1 MQPDIKILFF
11 IMISRRLL
19 RIKVLQVLYAYYKS
33 DQKDLNKSEKE
44 LFFSINKAYDLF
56 YYILLLA
63 IEVAD
68 YAESRIEL
76 ARNKRMPS
84 HEDLHPNTRFIG
96 NKFIEQLRENR
107 QFKRYLETAKIS
119 WSNHPEFI
127 KELYNLFIEHP
138 EYQEYM
144 NADEIDYGR
153 DKKIIIRFFNDIV
166 FPNES
171 LHQILEEKS
180 IYWNDDLEFV
190 ISMVIK
196 TVKKFRE
203 DSTEELELPDLF
215 KNDEDREFVKK
226 LFRKATVYRKMSLE
240 LIEEKASNWDL
251 ERIAFMDVLIMQL
264 AITEMIEFRSIPTKV
279 TLNEFL
285 EIAKFYSTEKSNTFI
300 NGVLD
305 KILQKLKDEKKIV
318 KTGRGLIGEI

>member
-1 MQPDIKILFF
+1 
-11 IMISRRLL
+11 MISRRLL

>member
-1 MQPDIKILFF
+1 
-11 IMISRRLL
+11 MISRRLL

-63 IEVAD
+63 LEVVD

-76 ARNKRMPS
+76 AKNKRIPS
-84 HEDLHPNTRFIG
+84 HEDLHPNTRFIT
-96 NKFIEQLRENR
+96 NKFVEQLRENR
-107 QFKRYLETAKIS
+107 QFKRYLETVKIS

-127 KELYNLFIEHP
+127 KELYNLFIGHP
-138 EYQEYM
+138 EYNEYM
-144 NADEIDYGR
+144 NEEQTDYNK

-166 FPNES
+166 YPNES

-196 TVKKFRE
+196 TVKKFRK

-215 KNDEDREFVKK
+215 KNDEDRDFVKK
-226 LFRKATVYRKMSLE
+226 LFRKATAYRGMSLE

-285 EIAKFYSTEKSNTFI
+285 EIAKYYSTEKSNTFI

-305 KILQKLKDEKKIV
+305 KILQKLKDEKKII

>member
-1 MQPDIKILFF
+1 
-11 IMISRRLL
+11 MISRRLL

-56 YYILLLA
+56 YYLLLLA
-63 IEVAD
+63 VEVVD

-76 ARNKRMPS
+76 AKNKRMPS
-84 HEDLHPNTRFIG
+84 YEDLHPNTRFID
-96 NKFIEQLRENR
+96 NSFVEQLRNNN
-107 QFKRYLETAKIS
+107 QFRRYLDTASIN
-119 WSNHPEFI
+119 WSTYPEFI
-127 KELYNLFIEHP
+127 KELYNLFIDHP
-138 EYQEYM
+138 EYKEYM
-144 NADEIDYGR
+144 EADEVDYNQE
-153 DKKIIIRFFNDIV
+153 KKIIIRFFNDIV

-171 LHQILEEKS
+171 LYQILEEKS

-196 TVKKFRE
+196 TVKKFRKS
-203 DSTEELELPDLF
+203 STEELELPDLF

-226 LFRKATVYRKMSLE
+226 LFRKATVYRSMSLE
-240 LIEEKASNWDL
+240 LIKEKASNWDL

-264 AITEMIEFRSIPTKV
+264 AITEMIEFKSIPTKV

-285 EIAKFYSTEKSNTFI
+285 EIAKYYSTEKSNTFI

-305 KILQKLKDEKKIV
+305 KIMQKLKEEKKIV
-318 KTGRGLIGEI
+318 KTGRGLIGEA

>member
-1 MQPDIKILFF
+1 
-11 IMISRRLL
+11 MISRRLL

-63 IEVAD
+63 IEVVD

-76 ARNKRMPS
+76 AKNKRMPS
-84 HEDLHPNTRFIG
+84 YEDLHPNTRLITNKYIG
-96 NKFIEQLRENR
+96 QLRDNR
-107 QFKRYLETAKIS
+107 QFKRYLETSGIS

-144 NADEIDYGR
+144 DADGSDYNR
-153 DKKIIIRFFNDIV
+153 DKKIIIRFFNDVV

-196 TVKKFRE
+196 TVKKFRS

-226 LFRKATVYRKMSLE
+226 LFRKATVYREMSLE

-305 KILQKLKDEKKIV
+305 KIMQKLKDEKKII

>member
-11 IMISRRLL
+11 RMISRRLL

-33 DQKDLNKSEKE
+33 SEKDLNRSEKE

-63 IEVAD
+63 VEVVD
-68 YAESRIEL
+68 YAESRIEI
-76 ARNKRMPS
+76 ARNKKIPT
-84 HEDLHPNTRFIG
+84 HEDLNPNTRFID
-96 NKFIEQLRENR
+96 NKFVIQLRENK
-107 QFKRYLETAKIS
+107 QFKKFLESQKIS
-119 WSNHPEFI
+119 WVNYPEFI
-127 KELYNLFIEHP
+127 RELYNRTIEHP
-138 EYQEYM
+138 EYAEYV
-144 NADEIDYGR
+144 NSEENDYSR
-153 DKKIIIRFFNDIV
+153 DKKIFIRFFNDIV

-171 LHQILEEKS
+171 LAQILEEQS

-190 ISMVIK
+190 VSMVIK

-203 DSTEELELPDLF
+203 DTGENMDLPDLF
-215 KNDEDREFVKK
+215 KNDEDQEFVRH
-226 LFRKATVYRKMSLE
+226 LFRKATVYRDMSLE
-240 LIEEKASNWDL
+240 YIEEKASNWDL
-251 ERIAFMDVLIMQL
+251 DRIAFMDVLIMQL
-264 AITEMIEFRSIPTKV
+264 AITEMIEFTSIPTKV

-305 KILQKLKDEKKIV
+305 KIMQKLKEEKKIK
-318 KTGRGLIGEI
+318 KTGRGLIGEN

>member
-1 MQPDIKILFF
+1 
-11 IMISRRLL
+11 MISRRLL

-63 IEVAD
+63 IEVVD

-84 HEDLHPNTRFIG
+84 HEDLHPNTRFIS
-96 NKFIEQLRENR
+96 NRFIEQLRDNR
-107 QFKRYLETAKIS
+107 QFKRYLETAKIN

-144 NADEIDYGR
+144 NADEIDYSR

-171 LHQILEEKS
+171 LYQILEEKS

-196 TVKKFRE
+196 TVKKFKE
-203 DSTEELELPDLF
+203 NSTEELELPDLF

-226 LFRKATVYRKMSLE
+226 LFRKATVYREMSLK

-264 AITEMIEFRSIPTKV
+264 AITEMIEFKSIPTKV

-305 KILQKLKDEKKIV
+305 KILQKLRDEKKIV

>member
-1 MQPDIKILFF
+1 
-11 IMISRRLL
+11 MISRRLL

-56 YYILLLA
+56 YYILLLGV
-63 IEVAD
+63 EVVD

-76 ARNKRMPS
+76 AKNKRMPS
-84 HEDLHPNTRFIG
+84 EEDLNPNTRFIE
-96 NKFIEQLRENR
+96 NSFIRQLRSNR
-107 QFKRYLETAKIS
+107 QFRRFLDTAKIN
-119 WSNHPEFI
+119 WANHPEFI
-127 KELYNLFIEHP
+127 KELYNLLLTHP

-144 NADEIDYGR
+144 NSEDQDYNK

-166 FPNES
+166 FPSDS

-196 TVKKFRE
+196 AVKKFKSS
-203 DSTEELELPDLF
+203 STEDMELPDLF

-226 LFRKATVYRKMSLE
+226 LFRKATVYRDMSLD
-240 LIEEKASNWDL
+240 LIEKKASNWDL

-264 AITEMIEFRSIPTKV
+264 AITEMIEFKSIPTKV

-305 KILQKLKDEKKIV
+305 KIMQQLKEEKKIV